1 MMSNRKILSAADKH
15 TVQAFDLLRFP
26 LIIFVVTVHVFN
38 PGVMEVVGADATS
51 NPIYSNLSMFITA
64 YIQRVAVPIF
74 FFISGYMFF
83 LNANWSRETYLQK
96 LKNRVHTLLV
106 PYIAWI
112 ALAIALTLF
121 KYLPLLDMLRP
132 ANAYLHLSVSSLLS
146 CFWNYDGT
154 LDAVQGAEPIDF
166 PYPFLVPLWFMR
178 DLMIVVLFTP
188 VLHFLLKKFGYFVLL
203 VLGIIFLLPIG
214 ERYGLLLQAFF
225 FFSWG
230 SYMSIYK
237 KDLSKSFRPLFK
249 YSIVAYLIIGILL
262 LLTTAYW
269 WRLLLPLKGIVG
281 VFLAY
286 GLADWLLRKNYAK
299 TNPFL
304 ASASFFVYASH
315 ALFCDRL
322 TKALF
327 VLLRPDT
334 NLGVTSVYIVSEIV
348 LVMFLLLV
356 YYLLRRFC
364 PPVMKVLVGR

>member
-1 MMSNRKILSAADKH
+1 MSSRKTLSAANRH

-26 LIIFVVTVHVFN
+26 LAVFVVTEHVFN
-38 PGVMEVVGADATS
+38 PDIMQVVGADATS
-51 NPIYSNLSMFITA
+51 NPIWSNLELFITA
-64 YIQRVAVPIF
+64 YIRTVAVPIF

-83 LNANWSRETYLQK
+83 ISVDRWSRETYLQK

-106 PYIAWI
+106 PYIVWI
-112 ALAIALTLF
+112 VLAVIMVLF
-121 KYLPLLDMLRP
+121 KYLPLFDTFRSQ
-132 ANAYLHLSVSSLLS
+132 ADAELHLSVSTLLS
-146 CFWNYDGT
+146 CFYQYDGK
-154 LDAVQGAEPIDF
+154 LDVVPGDDAVS
-166 PYPFLVPLWFMR
+166 PYPFVIPLWFMR
-178 DLMIVVLFTP
+178 DLMIVVLCTP
-188 VLHFLLKKFGYFVLL
+188 VLHLLLRKFGYFVLL

-237 KDLSKSFRPLFK
+237 KDLPKLSRPLFK
-249 YSIVAYLIIGILL
+249 YSIVLYLIIGILL

-286 GLADWLLRKNYAK
+286 GLADWLLRKDYAK
-299 TNPFL
+299 SNPLL

-315 ALFCDRL
+315 ALFCHRI
-322 TKALF
+322 TKILF
-327 VLLRPDT
+327 MLLQPET
-334 NLGVTSVYIVSEIV
+334 NWEVTSVYIVSEIV

-356 YYLLRRFC
+356 YYLLRRFY
-364 PPVMKVLVGR
+364 PPALKVLVGR

>member
-1 MMSNRKILSAADKH
+1 MMNNKKVLSVTDRH

-26 LIIFVVTVHVFN
+26 LAVFVVTEHVFN
-38 PGVMEVVGADATS
+38 PDIMQAVGADATS
-51 NPIYSNLSMFITA
+51 NPVWGNLNMFINA
-64 YIQRVAVPIF
+64 YIRTVAVPIF

-112 ALAIALTLF
+112 ALAIIMVLF
-121 KYLPLLDMLRP
+121 KYLPIFDMFRSQADAELD
-132 ANAYLHLSVSSLLS
+132 LSVSSLLS

-154 LDAVQGAEPIDF
+154 LDAVPGEAAIS
-166 PYPFLVPLWFMR
+166 PYPFVIPLWFMR

-188 VLHFLLKKFGYFVLL
+188 LMHLLLRKFGYCVLL
-203 VLGIIFLLPIG
+203 VLGVLFLLPIG
-214 ERYGLLLQAFF
+214 ERYGLLFQAFF

-249 YSIVAYLIIGILL
+249 YSIVVFLIIGILL
-262 LLTTAYW
+262 LLATAYW
-269 WRLLLPLKGIVG
+269 WRMLLPLKGIVG

-286 GLADWLLRKNYAK
+286 GLADWLLRKDYAK
-299 TNPFL
+299 ANPFL

-315 ALFCDRL
+315 ALFCHRL
-322 TKALF
+322 TKILF
-327 VLLRPDT
+327 MLLQPDT
-334 NLGVTSVYIVSEIV
+334 NLGVTSVYILSEIV
-348 LVMFLLLV
+348 LVLSLLLV